1 MLLHLL
7 KYLCTYHT
15 VSFIWQL
22 GEPPFE
28 KCCFHKWVCPLRG
41 KRVQKKCT
49 TYHPFD
55 RGGGGLKLFGPCPY
69 GHISK
74 RGFTYRR
81 IAFIPHVSRC
91 GIHPCYQLCLPNS
104 ASRNSFLMV
113 PVLWRG
119 DKSRGAPTWGQ
130 SLTPETRIGK
140 YLTTPTMQMAD
151 CKYFLFNTFPLLF
164 HFYLTAPKYLNHNYL
179 MLRVFFHSVVSKYFL
194 EFCTKKK
201 HPQNKN

>member
-1 MLLHLL
+1 MKIIKPYIHPYSNYSSVATPISCSIFDLIICPPHLL
-7 KYLCTYHT
+7 KYLCTYQT
-15 VSFIWQL
+15 VSFLLQL

-55 RGGGGLKLFGPCPY
+55 RGGGGLKLFGSCPY

-91 GIHPCYQLCLPNS
+91 GIQPCYQLCLPNS

-113 PVLWRG
+113 PVLRRG

-130 SLTPETRIGK
+130 SLTP
-140 YLTTPTMQMAD
+140 
-151 CKYFLFNTFPLLF
+151 
-164 HFYLTAPKYLNHNYL
+164 
-179 MLRVFFHSVVSKYFL
+179 
-194 EFCTKKK
+194 
-201 HPQNKN
+201 